1 MAREEFQNQLKM
13 TKEQV
18 IAALESMRAPVTIEI
33 VSEARSEENQATV
46 YVFNFSIPDGTSIC
60 VVYDNEDVI
69 FTPLDW
75 QAMQPGFSDGLEALD
90 VLADEVWLSY
100 HAGLNLRRRAVVM
113 NGFPK
118 IFVQ

>member
-1 MAREEFQNQLKM
+1 MRM
-13 TKEQV
+13 TKNQV
-18 IAALESMRAPVTIEI
+18 IASLKAMCEAPTTIEI
-33 VSEARSEENQATV
+33 VSEARNEENQATI
-46 YVFNFSIPDGTSIC
+46 YVFNFNGQDGTSIC

-75 QAMQPGFSDGLEALD
+75 QAMQSGFTDGLEALE
-90 VLADEVWLSY
+90 VLADDNWLSY
-100 HAGLNLRRRAVVM
+100 HVGLNLKRKAVIL

>member
-1 MAREEFQNQLKM
+1 MRM

-18 IAALESMRAPVTIEI
+18 IASLEAMCEAPTAIEI
-33 VSEARSEENQATV
+33 VSEARNEENQATI
-46 YVFNFSIPDGTSIC
+46 YVCNFNGPDGTSIC

-69 FTPLDW
+69 FTPCDW
-75 QAMQPGFSDGLEALD
+75 QSMQSGFTDGLEALE
-90 VLADEVWLSY
+90 VLADDNWLSY
-100 HAGLNLRRRAVVM
+100 HSGLNLRRKAVVI

>member
-1 MAREEFQNQLKM
+1 M

-18 IAALESMRAPVTIEI
+18 IAALEAMRKPVTIEI
-33 VSEARSEENQATV
+33 VSEARNEENKATI
-46 YVFNFSIPDGTSIC
+46 YVFNFSIPNGTSIC
-60 VVYDNEDVI
+60 VVYDNEDVV

-75 QAMQPGFSDGLEALD
+75 QALQTGFTDGLEALE
-90 VLADEVWLSY
+90 VLADDIWLSY
-100 HAGLNLRRRAVVM
+100 HAGLNLRRNAVVF

>member
-1 MAREEFQNQLKM
+1 MRM
-13 TKEQV
+13 TKNQV
-18 IAALESMRAPVTIEI
+18 IAALEAMCEAPAAIEI
-33 VSEARSEENQATV
+33 VSEARNEENQATI
-46 YVFNFSIPDGTSIC
+46 YVFNFNGADGTSIC

-75 QAMQPGFSDGLEALD
+75 QSMQPGFTDGLEALE
-90 VLADEVWLSY
+90 VLADDNWLSY
-100 HAGLNLRRRAVVM
+100 HAGLNLRRKAVVL

>member
-1 MAREEFQNQLKM
+1 M

-18 IAALESMRAPVTIEI
+18 IASLEAMCEAPTTIEI
-33 VSEARSEENQATV
+33 VSEARNEENQATI
-46 YVFNFSIPDGTSIC
+46 YVFNFNGQDGTSIC

-75 QAMQPGFSDGLEALD
+75 QAMQPGFSDGLEALE
-90 VLADEVWLSY
+90 VLADDNWLSY
-100 HAGLNLRRRAVVM
+100 DAELNLRCEAVVY